1 MSYAHV
7 KCRRINQLLGLGVFG
22 GVEMKRP
29 TIRAAGEIPRSHE
42 RDAGLQNPR
51 HAVSMVQGPGSRR
64 VSNGLTN
71 IRRAT
76 KVFGTKLRGHVGFVG
91 CFCS

>member
-1 MSYAHV
+1 MLDFQSSKAKLAVCHSV
-7 KCRRINQLLGLGVFG
+7 STGPKSFCGHPLDWAILHLKVSKVRQDCRLRLGFEDL
-22 GVEMKRP
+22 
-29 TIRAAGEIPRSHE
+29 
-42 RDAGLQNPR
+42 
-51 HAVSMVQGPGSRR
+51 GPGSRR

-76 KVFGTKLRGHVGFVG
+76 KVFGTKLRGHVGVVG

>member
-1 MSYAHV
+1 MSLQTHLQSV
-7 KCRRINQLLGLGVFG
+7 KKTIFG
-22 GVEMKRP
+22 G
-29 TIRAAGEIPRSHE
+29 
-42 RDAGLQNPR
+42 GL
-51 HAVSMVQGPGSRR
+51 GPGSRR

-71 IRRAT
+71 IRRAA